1 MVVQVQEATPWVLIG
16 VFVTALMGAL
26 QLPLESL
33 KSALDVMLQPGWM
46 LSGWLTGSMSEWLA
60 HWLAITG

>member
-33 KSALDVMLQPGWM
+33 KTALEVMLQA
-46 LSGWLTGSMSEWLA
+46 WLDAEWLA
-60 HWLAITG
+60 QCLSG